1 MILSNGRREENT
13 CLKPTW
19 TKLEGKK
26 EDIIGEFTNDEME
39 QYVWKLYM
47 YDKVMPMYD
56 IEY

>member
-1 MILSNGRREENT
+1 MFQT
-13 CLKPTW
+13 PTEVSMRQI
-19 TKLEGKK
+19 KGKK